1 MIDRYL
7 KMRDAPCHFVEGGKH
22 GDRILDLVGACIRSA
37 KNRHVGDETEQES
50 EANAGYSRFRVL
62 HHAPPF

>member
-22 GDRILDLVGACIRSA
+22 GDRILDLVGARIRRA
-37 KNRHVGDETEQES
+37 ERRHGGDEAKQES
-50 EANAGYSRFRVL
+50 EANAG
-62 HHAPPF
+62 

>member
-37 KNRHVGDETEQES
+37 KRRHGGDETEQES
-50 EANAGYSRFRVL
+50 EANAG
-62 HHAPPF
+62 

>member
-37 KNRHVGDETEQES
+37 KHRQTEQET
-50 EANAGYSRFRVL
+50 EVNAGYSRFRVL